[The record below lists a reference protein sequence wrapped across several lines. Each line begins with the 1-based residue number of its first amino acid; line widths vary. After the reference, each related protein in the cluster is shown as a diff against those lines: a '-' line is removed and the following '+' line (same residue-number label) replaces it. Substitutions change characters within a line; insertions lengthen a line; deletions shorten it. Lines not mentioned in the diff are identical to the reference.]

1 MQTARTGVA
10 VEQLTSSCGCV
21 RVAGAPWSDNVC
33 RNCEELG
40 RSARCVLADGLLDR
54 VRSGRGDRGS
64 DRSPVKIIIRLRL
77 FSVKLEER
85 ETEGKVERD
94 S

>member
-1 MQTARTGVA
+1 VQTARTGVA

-40 RSARCVLADGLLDR
+40 RSARCVLAAGLRDR
-54 VRSGRGDRGS
+54 VRSSRGDRGS
-64 DRSPVKIIIRLRL
+64 GRPPK
-77 FSVKLEER
+77 K
-85 ETEGKVERD
+85 
-94 S
+94 